1 MAKIAKDLTEL
12 IGHTPMVELV
22 AYGRKY
28 NLKGRIVA
36 KVEQVNPS
44 GSVKARAALAMVEEA
59 ERCGALKTGGT
70 LIEPTSGNTGIGLAM
85 VAAIKGYRLILTMPE
100 TMSIERQKLLKAYG
114 AEVVLTDGALG
125 MAGSIARAEEL
136 RREIAG
142 SIIPQQ
148 FENKA
153 NPRVHELTTAEEI
166 WLDTDGQV
174 AALVAGVGTGGTVTG
189 TGRGLKRHNALVH
202 VVAVEPEESPLL
214 QGGKAASHRIQGIGA
229 NFVPKNYDPMVV
241 DEVMGVSAD
250 EASEAVRE
258 LATTEGLLVGISG
271 GAALCAARRL
281 ATRAEYDGKLIV
293 VIMPDGG
300 ERYLSTALF
309 Y

>member
-1 MAKIAKDLTEL
+1 
-12 IGHTPMVELV
+12 
-22 AYGRKY
+22 
-28 NLKGRIVA
+28 
-36 KVEQVNPS
+36 
-44 GSVKARAALAMVEEA
+44 
-59 ERCGALKTGGT
+59 
-70 LIEPTSGNTGIGLAM
+70 
-85 VAAIKGYRLILTMPE
+85 
-100 TMSIERQKLLKAYG
+100 
-114 AEVVLTDGALG
+114 
-125 MAGSIARAEEL
+125 
-136 RREIAG
+136 
-142 SIIPQQ
+142 
-148 FENKA
+148 
-153 NPRVHELTTAEEI
+153 VHELTTAEEI

-214 QGGKAASHRIQGIGA
+214 QGGKAAPHRIQGIGA
-229 NFVPKNYDPMVV
+229 NFVPENYDPMVV

-281 ATRAEYDGKLIV
+281 ATRVEYDGKLIV

-309 Y
+309 D